1 MTINIDQ
8 IVALSQS
15 VNKAHERVEK
25 MKQELQYIQDFSGVG
40 YCSVSLSSKQRTV
53 SIDFG
58 QLMEMYEDSLLPTLQ
73 YLAEQRVK
81 QAEKDLEQIATKLRE
96 ACGVPTEKITGNS
109 RDPWYPDLPGWTWH
123 EIEPGEYPPLGDDVI
138 VEVLQRDERNA
149 QKWVSCPN
157 AVACWLWDSDG
168 EPYEK
173 VAYAT
178 KND

>member
-1 MTINIDQ
+1 MTINVDQ
-8 IVALSQS
+8 IVALAQS
-15 VNKAHERVEK
+15 VGKAHERVEK
-25 MKQELQYIQDFSGVG
+25 MKQELQYIQDVSGVG

-96 ACGVPTEKITGNS
+96 ACGTPVKEVQEK
-109 RDPWYPDLPGWTWH
+109 PWYPDLPGWTWH
-123 EIEPGEYPPLGDDVI
+123 EIEPGVKPNLPDEEI
-138 VEVLQRDERNA
+138 IEVLQRQEREERM
-149 QKWVSCPN
+149 WVSCRLDHHN
-157 AVACWLWDSDG
+157 WIWDCEG

-178 KND
+178 KSV